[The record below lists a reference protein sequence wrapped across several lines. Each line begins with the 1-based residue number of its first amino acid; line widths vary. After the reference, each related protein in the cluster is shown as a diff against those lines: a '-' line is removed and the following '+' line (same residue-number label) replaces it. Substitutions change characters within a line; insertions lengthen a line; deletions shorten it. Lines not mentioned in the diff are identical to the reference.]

1 MWESLLLSVALAAS
15 PSCTAL
21 DGWNSGR
28 SGSAAAA
35 TCDSEDYREAHRLG
49 SALKQLRDE
58 RAQIEKDLP
67 ALEPEPQA
75 AARRRQRQLDID
87 LEAIHGLATIKALPL
102 DPAKEPTP

>member
-28 SGSAAAA
+28 SGSA
-35 TCDSEDYREAHRLG
+35 DYREAHRLG

-87 LEAIHGLATIKALPL
+87 LEAIHGLATIKAWPL